1 MIVVNAALTALFT
14 VILATETGTLAAD
27 HQNVALSCAAGL
39 VVCGAAVLRERNR
52 AWTAATGLGTALAA
66 EVAAS
71 LWHLP
76 GEPGIAATLGLF
88 LLTGSALLALP
99 VRSAAAVAV
108 AAAAVAMVETR
119 THPAAVAPLI
129 LGWVVTAVVVGW
141 LRLWLPYRAARH
153 QAAIDDVRRT
163 ERLELARELHDTAA
177 HHLTSIVIQ
186 AQAARIA
193 ARSNSQA
200 PASPHALDAALGAI
214 ESSGADALIAMRR
227 VIGLLRDEAGD
238 TDGRAPGPPRLID
251 LVQSFAGKPG
261 PAIRLD
267 GDPDPAW
274 PAELAVTIYRVVQE
288 ALTNITRHACD
299 ATEAIVTL
307 AHDRRLITVEITDNA
322 PPQTTRFPHAG
333 GYGLIG
339 LRERVET
346 LGGIFTAGPGATGW
360 SVRVIL
366 PTA

>member
-1 MIVVNAALTALFT
+1 MLVANAALAALLAA
-14 VILATETGTLAAD
+14 ILATETGTLAAD
-27 HQNVALSCAAGL
+27 HQNVALRCAAGL

-52 AWTAATGLGTALAA
+52 AWTAAIGLGAALAA
-66 EVAAS
+66 EAAAS
-71 LWHLP
+71 LWQLP
-76 GEPGIAATLGLF
+76 GEPGIAATLALF
-88 LLTGSALLALP
+88 LLTGTALLTLP
-99 VRSAAAVAV
+99 VRSAAAVAA
-108 AAAAVAMVETR
+108 AAAAVALVETR

-129 LGWVVTAVVVGW
+129 LGWAVTAAVVGW
-141 LRLWLPYRAARH
+141 LRVWRPFRAERH

-193 ARSNSQA
+193 ARI
-200 PASPHALDAALGAI
+200 SPRALDTALSAI
-214 ESSGADALIAMRR
+214 ESGGADALIAMRR

-238 TDGRAPGPPRLID
+238 TDGRAPGPPRLTD

-261 PAIRLD
+261 PVIRLD

-307 AHDRRLITVEITDNA
+307 AHDRRVITVQITDNA
-322 PPQTTRFPHAG
+322 SPQTTRFPHAS
-333 GYGLIG
+333 GYGLVG

-346 LGGIFTAGPGATGW
+346 LGGVFTAGPGVTGW
-360 SVRVIL
+360 SVRATL
-366 PTA
+366 PAS